1 MQSGCERLGH
11 CALSDALAVN
21 AEPQPINSSTD
32 MQQAVEQAVQR
43 LQQGGLVAIPTETVY
58 GLAAD
63 ASNPQ
68 AVQAIFTAKGRPAD
82 HPLIVH
88 LAAPQAE
95 GGMPLP
101 ADARSDAWFKLIT
114 PWVRDLPEEA
124 MRLVEA
130 FWPGPLTLVLKKDKH
145 VLSAVTGGQD
155 TIALRSPDHSVAQ
168 SLLQAFGGGL
178 AAPSANRFGKVSPT
192 RVADVKAEFSSQ
204 PDLLILDGGD
214 CAIGIE
220 STIVDLS
227 SGTPILLR
235 PGAVTPD
242 QMEKQTGIA
251 VLPVGTQTNSAGST
265 PRVSG
270 SLKAH
275 YAPNTAL
282 RLYVADAASECW
294 AQYPNAKSRIAFV
307 VWESLQEASPPLW
320 NASHTEV
327 IPVPKNSN
335 VFASILYRL
344 LRDLDQ
350 QDWDLILMPEPPA
363 GQEWDGVRD
372 RLQRACFGSG
382 PSASNHVNS

>member
-1 MQSGCERLGH
+1 VVKVDPQS
-11 CALSDALAVN
+11 AISA
-21 AEPQPINSSTD
+21 AEL
-32 MQQAVEQAVQR
+32 QQAVRR
-43 LQQGGLVAIPTETVY
+43 LKQGSLVAIPTETVY

-63 ASNPQ
+63 ASNEQ
-68 AVQAIFTAKGRPAD
+68 AVQNIFSAKGRPAD

-88 LAAPQAE
+88 LAAPSI
-95 GGMPLP
+95 
-101 ADARSDAWFKLIT
+101 ADMSLANRSDAWFKLIA

-155 TIALRSPDHSVAQ
+155 TIALRSPDHPVAQ
-168 SLLQAFGGGL
+168 ALLQAFGGGL

-192 RVADVKAEFSSQ
+192 RAADVSAEFSDQ
-204 PDLLILDGGD
+204 ADLLILDGGD

-227 SGTPILLR
+227 SGAPVLLR
-235 PGAVTPD
+235 PGAITPE
-242 QMEKQTGIA
+242 QIAEKTGVH
-251 VLPVGTQTNSAGST
+251 VLQAGARADSDINT

-275 YAPNTAL
+275 YAPNTPL
-282 RLYVADAASECW
+282 RLYAAGAALDCIS
-294 AQYPNAKSRIAFV
+294 QYPDTKSHIALV
-307 VWESLQEASPPLW
+307 VWESEQMRDPQVVGVSQIQQVP
-320 NASHTEV
+320 
-327 IPVPKNSN
+327 IPERSDL
-335 VFASILYRL
+335 FASRLYRL
-344 LRDLDQ
+344 LRDLD
-350 QDWDLILMPEPPA
+350 DHSWDLIVMPEPPL

-382 PSASNHVNS
+382 PPVNSHVSS

>member
-1 MQSGCERLGH
+1 VT
-11 CALSDALAVN
+11 AD
-21 AEPQPINSSTD
+21 PQPTLSSSEL
-32 MQQAVEQAVQR
+32 QHAVEQAVQR

-63 ASNPQ
+63 ASNEQ
-68 AVQAIFTAKGRPAD
+68 AVQKIFSTKGRPAD

-88 LAAPQAE
+88 LAAPSMLDTL
-95 GGMPLP
+95 GN
-101 ADARSDAWFKLIT
+101 RSDAWFKLIA

-155 TIALRSPDHSVAQ
+155 TIALRSPDHPVAQ
-168 SLLQAFGGGL
+168 ALLQAFGGGL

-192 RVADVKAEFSSQ
+192 RAADVSAEFSDQ
-204 PDLLILDGGD
+204 ANLLILDGGD
-214 CAIGIE
+214 CAVGIE

-227 SGTPILLR
+227 SGVPVLLR
-235 PGAVTPD
+235 PGAITPE
-242 QMEKQTGIA
+242 QIAQQTGVR
-251 VLPVGTQTNSAGST
+251 VLQAGVRADSDKIT

-275 YAPNTAL
+275 YAPNTPL
-282 RLYVADAASECW
+282 RLYAAGAALDCIS
-294 AQYPNAKSRIAFV
+294 QYPDTKSHVALI
-307 VWESLQEASPPLW
+307 VWDSEQMSDPQVLG
-320 NASHTEV
+320 ASHIQQVT
-327 IPVPKNSN
+327 IPEQSDL
-335 VFASILYRL
+335 FASRLYRL
-344 LRDLDQ
+344 LRDLD
-350 QDWDLILMPEPPA
+350 DHSWDLIVMPEPPM

-382 PSASNHVNS
+382 PPVNNHVSS

>member
-1 MQSGCERLGH
+1 VK
-11 CALSDALAVN
+11 AD
-21 AEPQPINSSTD
+21 PQPTISAAKL
-32 MQQAVEQAVQR
+32 QQAVEQAVQR

-63 ASNPQ
+63 ASNEQ
-68 AVQAIFTAKGRPAD
+68 AVEKIFSAKGRPAN

-88 LAAPQAE
+88 VAAPSMTEASSANQ
-95 GGMPLP
+95 
-101 ADARSDAWFKLIT
+101 SDAWFKLIA

-155 TIALRSPDHSVAQ
+155 TIALRSPDHPVAQ
-168 SLLQAFGGGL
+168 ALLQAFGSGL

-192 RVADVKAEFSSQ
+192 RAADVSAEFSDQ
-204 PDLLILDGGD
+204 ADLLILDGGD
-214 CAIGIE
+214 CTVGIE

-227 SGTPILLR
+227 SGTPVLLR
-235 PGAVTPD
+235 PGAITPE
-242 QMEKQTGIA
+242 QIAQQTGVR
-251 VLPVGTQTNSAGST
+251 VLQAGARADADTNT

-275 YAPNTAL
+275 YAPNTPL
-282 RLYVADAASECW
+282 RLYAAGAAVDCI
-294 AQYPNAKSRIAFV
+294 AQYPDTKSHVALV
-307 VWESLQEASPPLW
+307 VWESEQMRDPQVLG
-320 NASHTEV
+320 ASHILQV
-327 IPVPKNSN
+327 PIPEQSDL
-335 VFASILYRL
+335 FASRLYRL
-344 LRDLDQ
+344 LRDLD
-350 QDWDLILMPEPPA
+350 DHSWDLIVMPEPPM

-382 PSASNHVNS
+382 PPVNNHVSS

>member
-1 MQSGCERLGH
+1 M
-11 CALSDALAVN
+11 N
-21 AEPQPINSSTD
+21 AEPQPINGSAD
-32 MQQAVEQAVQR
+32 MQQALEQAVRR

-63 ASNPQ
+63 ASNLQ
-68 AVQAIFTAKGRPAD
+68 AVRATFAAKGRPAD

-88 LAAPQAE
+88 LAAPQTE
-95 GGMPLP
+95 GGIPLT

-155 TIALRSPDHSVAQ
+155 TIALRSPDHPVAQ

-192 RVADVKAEFSSQ
+192 RVADVQAEFSKQ

-227 SGTPILLR
+227 SDIPILLR

-242 QMEKQTGIA
+242 QMEQQTGIA
-251 VLPVGTQTNSAGST
+251 VLPVGGQANSAGNTT

-282 RLYVADAASECW
+282 RLYAADAAYACW

-327 IPVPKNSN
+327 IAVPKNSSA
-335 VFASILYRL
+335 FASVLYRL

-350 QDWDLILMPEPPA
+350 QHWDLILMPEPPA
-363 GQEWDGVRD
+363 AQEWDGVRD

-382 PSASNHVNS
+382 PSASNHVSS

>member
-1 MQSGCERLGH
+1 VKTDPQSTISAADL
-11 CALSDALAVN
+11 
-21 AEPQPINSSTD
+21 
-32 MQQAVEQAVQR
+32 QQAVEQAVLR
-43 LQQGGLVAIPTETVY
+43 LRQGGLVAIPTETVY

-68 AVQAIFTAKGRPAD
+68 AVQKIFTAKGRPAD

-88 LAAPQAE
+88 LAAPHAE

-101 ADARSDAWFKLIT
+101 ADARSDAWFTLIT

-155 TIALRSPDHSVAQ
+155 TIALRSPDHPVAQ

-192 RVADVKAEFSSQ
+192 RVADVKAEFSDQ

-227 SGTPILLR
+227 SGVPILLR
-235 PGAVTPD
+235 PGTVTPD
-242 QMEKQTGIA
+242 QMERQTGIK
-251 VLPVGTQTNSAGST
+251 VGTHATSASSA

-275 YAPNTAL
+275 YAPNTPL
-282 RLYVADAASECW
+282 RLYPADAAYECW
-294 AQYPNAKSRIAFV
+294 AQYPDAKSRIAVV
-307 VWESLQEASPPLW
+307 VWEPLQEMNPPLS
-320 NASHTEV
+320 NASHIEMITV
-327 IPVPKNSN
+327 SKNSRA
-335 VFASILYRL
+335 FANILYRL

-350 QDWDLILMPEPPA
+350 QHWDLILMPEPPA

-382 PSASNHVNS
+382 PSASNHVSS

>member
-1 MQSGCERLGH
+1 VKV
-11 CALSDALAVN
+11 D
-21 AEPQPINSSTD
+21 PQPTISSTEL
-32 MQQAVEQAVQR
+32 QHAVEQAVRR

-63 ASNPQ
+63 ASNEQ
-68 AVQAIFTAKGRPAD
+68 AVRNIFSAKGRPAD

-88 LAAPQAE
+88 VAAPSI
-95 GGMPLP
+95 
-101 ADARSDAWFKLIT
+101 ADASLANRSDAWFKLIA

-155 TIALRSPDHSVAQ
+155 TIALRSPDHPVAQ
-168 SLLQAFGGGL
+168 ALLQAFGGGL

-192 RVADVKAEFSSQ
+192 RAADVSAEFGDQ
-204 PDLLILDGGD
+204 ADLLILDGGD
-214 CAIGIE
+214 CTVGIE

-227 SGTPILLR
+227 SGAPILLR
-235 PGAVTPD
+235 PGAITPEQIAQKTGVRVLQAGARVD
-242 QMEKQTGIA
+242 SEKI
-251 VLPVGTQTNSAGST
+251 T

-275 YAPNTAL
+275 YAPNTPL
-282 RLYVADAASECW
+282 RLYAAGEALDCI
-294 AQYPNAKSRIAFV
+294 AQYPDTKSHVALV
-307 VWESLQEASPPLW
+307 VWESEQIRDPQVLG
-320 NASHTEV
+320 ASHIQQVT
-327 IPVPKNSN
+327 IPEQSGL
-335 VFASILYRL
+335 FASRLYRL
-344 LRDLDQ
+344 LRDLD
-350 QDWDLILMPEPPA
+350 DHSWDLIVMPEPPI

-382 PSASNHVNS
+382 PPVNNHVSS

>member
-1 MQSGCERLGH
+1 LLCCCRRFRYCS
-11 CALSDALAVN
+11 LSDAVVVKVD
-21 AEPQPINSSTD
+21 PQPTIGSTEL
-32 MQQAVEQAVQR
+32 QHAVEQAVRR

-63 ASNPQ
+63 ASNEQ
-68 AVQAIFTAKGRPAD
+68 AVRSIFSAKGRPAD

-88 LAAPQAE
+88 VAAPSI
-95 GGMPLP
+95 
-101 ADARSDAWFKLIT
+101 ADASLANRSDTWFQLIA

-155 TIALRSPDHSVAQ
+155 TIALRSPDHPVAQ
-168 SLLQAFGGGL
+168 ALLQAFGGGL

-192 RVADVKAEFSSQ
+192 RAADVSAEFGDQ
-204 PDLLILDGGD
+204 ADLLILDGGD
-214 CAIGIE
+214 CIVGIE

-227 SGTPILLR
+227 SGAPVLLR
-235 PGAVTPD
+235 PGAITPE
-242 QMEKQTGIA
+242 QIEQQTGVR
-251 VLPVGTQTNSAGST
+251 VLQAGARADSDKVT

-275 YAPNTAL
+275 YAPNTPL
-282 RLYVADAASECW
+282 RLYAAGAALDCIS
-294 AQYPNAKSRIAFV
+294 QYPDTKSHVALV
-307 VWESLQEASPPLW
+307 VWESEQMRDPQVLG
-320 NASHTEV
+320 ASHIQQVT
-327 IPVPKNSN
+327 IPEQSGL
-335 VFASILYRL
+335 FASRLYRL
-344 LRDLDQ
+344 LRDLD
-350 QDWDLILMPEPPA
+350 DHSWDLIVMPEPPM

-382 PSASNHVNS
+382 PPVNNHVSS

>member
-1 MQSGCERLGH
+1 MLRRCRRVRHSS
-11 CALSDALAVN
+11 LSDAVVVKAD
-21 AEPQPINSSTD
+21 PQPAMSSQEL
-32 MQQAVEQAVQR
+32 QQAVEQAVRR

-63 ASNPQ
+63 ASNEQ
-68 AVQAIFTAKGRPAD
+68 AVEKIFSAKGRPAD

-88 LAAPQAE
+88 LVAPLLADA
-95 GGMPLP
+95 LP
-101 ADARSDAWFKLIT
+101 AVRSDAWFKLIA

-155 TIALRSPDHSVAQ
+155 TIALRSPDHPVAQ
-168 SLLQAFGGGL
+168 ALLQAFGGGL

-192 RVADVKAEFSSQ
+192 RAADVSAEFSDQ
-204 PDLLILDGGD
+204 ADLLILDGGD
-214 CAIGIE
+214 CTVGIE

-227 SGTPILLR
+227 SGIPVLLR
-235 PGAVTPD
+235 PGAITPE
-242 QMEKQTGIA
+242 QIAQQTGVR
-251 VLPVGTQTNSAGST
+251 VLQAGARADADTNT

-275 YAPNTAL
+275 YAPNTPL
-282 RLYVADAASECW
+282 RLYAAGAALDCI
-294 AQYPNAKSRIAFV
+294 AQYPDTKSHVALI
-307 VWESLQEASPPLW
+307 VWESEQMRDPQVLGASQIQQV
-320 NASHTEV
+320 S
-327 IPVPKNSN
+327 IPEQSDL
-335 VFASILYRL
+335 FASRLYRL
-344 LRDLDQ
+344 LRDLD
-350 QDWDLILMPEPPA
+350 DHSWDLIVMPEPPI

-382 PSASNHVNS
+382 PPVNNHVSS

>member
-1 MQSGCERLGH
+1 MLCRCRRFRH
-11 CALSDALAVN
+11 RYLSDAVVVKADKQPTMSS
-21 AEPQPINSSTD
+21 AEL
-32 MQQAVEQAVQR
+32 QQAVEQAVRR

-63 ASNPQ
+63 ASNEQ
-68 AVQAIFTAKGRPAD
+68 AVRSIFSAKGRPVN

-88 LAAPQAE
+88 LAAPSIAE
-95 GGMPLP
+95 ASL
-101 ADARSDAWFKLIT
+101 ANRSDAWFQLIA

-155 TIALRSPDHSVAQ
+155 TIALRSPDHPVAQ
-168 SLLQAFGGGL
+168 ALLQAFGGGL

-192 RVADVKAEFSSQ
+192 RAADVSAEFSDQ
-204 PDLLILDGGD
+204 ADLLILDGGD
-214 CAIGIE
+214 CAVGIE

-227 SGTPILLR
+227 SGVPALLR
-235 PGAVTPD
+235 PGAITPEQIEQKTGVRVLQAGARVD
-242 QMEKQTGIA
+242 SEKI
-251 VLPVGTQTNSAGST
+251 T

-275 YAPNTAL
+275 YAPNTPL
-282 RLYVADAASECW
+282 RLYAAGTALDCI
-294 AQYPNAKSRIAFV
+294 AQYPDTKSQVALV
-307 VWESLQEASPPLW
+307 VWESEQMRDPQVLG
-320 NASHTEV
+320 ASHIQQVT
-327 IPVPKNSN
+327 IPEQSGL
-335 VFASILYRL
+335 FASRLYRL
-344 LRDLDQ
+344 LRDLD
-350 QDWDLILMPEPPA
+350 DHSWDLIVMPEPPI

-382 PSASNHVNS
+382 PPVNSHVNS

>member
-1 MQSGCERLGH
+1 MLRRCRRFRYFT
-11 CALSDALAVN
+11 LSDAVVVTAD
-21 AEPQPINSSTD
+21 PQPTLSGSEL
-32 MQQAVEQAVQR
+32 QHAVEQAVRR

-63 ASNPQ
+63 ASNEQ
-68 AVQAIFTAKGRPAD
+68 AVQKIFSTKGRPAD

-88 LAAPQAE
+88 LAAPSILDTL
-95 GGMPLP
+95 GN
-101 ADARSDAWFKLIT
+101 RSDAWFKLIA

-155 TIALRSPDHSVAQ
+155 TIALRSPDHPVAQ
-168 SLLQAFGGGL
+168 ALLQAFGGGL

-192 RVADVKAEFSSQ
+192 RAADVSAEFSDQ
-204 PDLLILDGGD
+204 ANLLILDGGD
-214 CAIGIE
+214 CAVGIE

-227 SGTPILLR
+227 SGVPVLLR
-235 PGAVTPD
+235 PGAITPE
-242 QMEKQTGIA
+242 QIAQQTGVR
-251 VLPVGTQTNSAGST
+251 VLQTGACADSEKIT

-275 YAPNTAL
+275 YAPNTPL
-282 RLYVADAASECW
+282 RLYAAGAALDCIS
-294 AQYPNAKSRIAFV
+294 QYPDTKSHVALI
-307 VWESLQEASPPLW
+307 VWDSEQMSDPQVLG
-320 NASHTEV
+320 ASHIQQVT
-327 IPVPKNSN
+327 IPEQSDL
-335 VFASILYRL
+335 FASRLYRL
-344 LRDLDQ
+344 LRDLD
-350 QDWDLILMPEPPA
+350 DHSWDLIVMPEPPI

-382 PSASNHVNS
+382 PPVNNHVSS